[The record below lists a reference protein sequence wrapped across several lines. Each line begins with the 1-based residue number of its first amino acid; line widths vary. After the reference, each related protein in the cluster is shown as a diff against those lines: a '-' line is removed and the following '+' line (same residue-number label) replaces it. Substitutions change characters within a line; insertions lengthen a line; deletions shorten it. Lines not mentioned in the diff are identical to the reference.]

1 MGGVPNDRSQ
11 SDEED
16 MSKLVSFIALVKK
29 VRIIEVYLRE
39 LEFKSKRPSTQLLNS
54 RRST

>member
-1 MGGVPNDRSQ
+1 
-11 SDEED
+11 